1 MKYGT
6 SLDGR
11 VAERMHIDICSR
23 CCANCKW
30 FDRSYEDSGCDNPK
44 ILELRKE
51 VARDGEYISD
61 LLGAYGGIVV
71 HEGNVCD
78 YHELDQEKVE
88 ENDLIW

>member
-30 FDRSYEDSGCDNPK
+30 FDRLYDGSGCANPK

-51 VARDGEYISD
+51 VAKENEYISES
-61 LLGAYGGIVV
+61 LGSCGGIMI

-78 YHELDQEKVE
+78 YHELDSKKVE
-88 ENDLIW
+88 ENNSIW

>member
-11 VAERMHIDICSR
+11 VAELMHIDICSR

-30 FDRSYEDSGCDNPK
+30 FDRSYDGSRCANPK

-51 VARDGEYISD
+51 VAKENEYIPDS
-61 LLGAYGGIVV
+61 LGEYGGIMI
-71 HEGNVCD
+71 HEGNVWGHD
-78 YHELDQEKVE
+78 ELDQKKVE
-88 ENDLIW
+88 ENDSIW

>member
-11 VAERMHIDICSR
+11 VAERMHINICSR

-30 FDRSYEDSGCDNPK
+30 FERDYEESGCANPK
-44 ILELRKE
+44 ILKLRKE
-51 VARDGEYISD
+51 VANKNDYISD
-61 LLGAYGGIVV
+61 SLGAYGGITV

-78 YHELDQEKVE
+78 CHELDPRKVE
-88 ENDLIW
+88 ENGSIW